1 MNQAKPFYCSMHRLV
16 NRSRM
21 SGDVH
26 VRFCEGLRGRFPRAT
41 RLIITGNTENL
52 LSSRVKPI
60 IVQFLKERGL
70 ELSAEKT
77 RISHINDGFNFLGFN
92 IRKYKDKLLIKPSK
106 SGIISVKQKIKDI
119 IIANKAA
126 KTDNLIA
133 KLNPLIRGWGNY
145 YRHVVSQ
152 HAFDKIDSAMWE
164 MTWQWAKR
172 RHPNKSLIWIKS
184 KYFQRKGP
192 KNWVFR
198 EKNGKLE
205 LLSMSSIP
213 IRRHIKIKAN
223 ANPYDPHWKEYFD
236 KRSKRSSTGCLTAP
250 YQCLSPV
257 R

>member
-1 MNQAKPFYCSMHRLV
+1 MINFDGRKNPGTLWSSINWNQVRQVV
-16 NRSRM
+16 NR
-21 SGDVH
+21 
-26 VRFCEGLRGRFPRAT
+26 L
-41 RLIITGNTENL
+41 
-52 LSSRVKPI
+52 
-60 IVQFLKERGL
+60 Q
-70 ELSAEKT
+70 T
-77 RISHINDGFNFLGFN
+77 RIVKAVKAGNKEKVRSLQRLLARSLAGRLL
-92 IRKYKDKLLIKPSK
+92 KDKLLIKPSK

-172 RHPNKSLIWIKS
+172 RHPNKSLKWIKS

-198 EKNGKLE
+198 EKNDKLE